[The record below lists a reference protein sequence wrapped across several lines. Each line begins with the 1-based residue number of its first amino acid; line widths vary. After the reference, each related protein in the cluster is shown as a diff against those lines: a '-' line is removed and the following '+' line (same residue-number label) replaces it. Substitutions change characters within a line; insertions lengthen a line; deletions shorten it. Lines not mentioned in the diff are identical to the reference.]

1 MKIANMA
8 QPSTTVKLF
17 LGLLMATCIFAGGAS
32 AQSSFEG
39 KFTLPYEVQWNHNV
53 LPAGEYSI
61 KVSATGMPTVLS
73 STSTGKSVYTSIPIS
88 ANSENGPTALTITNH
103 GNDRRVRSVNLP
115 QIGMSLVFDPLSK
128 TEREMFAK
136 AGHIDAVPVISARK

>member
-1 MKIANMA
+1 MKISNRNRH
-8 QPSTTVKLF
+8 SNTVKLF
-17 LGLLMATCIFAGGAS
+17 LGLLMATCLCAAAAS

-39 KFTLPYEVQWNHNV
+39 KFTLPYEVQWNHAV

-61 KVSATGMPTVLS
+61 AVAAQGMPAVLR
-73 STSTGKSVYTSIPIS
+73 STSTGKSVYTSIPIPD
-88 ANSENGPTALTITNH
+88 NSEKGPAALTITTH

-115 QIGMSLVFDPLSK
+115 AIGMSLVFDPLTK